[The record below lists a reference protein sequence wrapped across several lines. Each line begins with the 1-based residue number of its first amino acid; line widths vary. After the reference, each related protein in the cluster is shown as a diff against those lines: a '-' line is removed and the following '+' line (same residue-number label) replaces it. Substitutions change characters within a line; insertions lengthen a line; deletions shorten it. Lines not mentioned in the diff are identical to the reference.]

1 MTRRI
6 QTLLVASVL
15 TLVLVVVGL
24 WLPVPFVQ
32 LSPGPVTNTL
42 GQVGNK
48 PLIEIDGR
56 RTYPTT
62 GKLDLTTVEEIPKL
76 SLVAAMRGWLSSDTA
91 IVPRDLIQPPGS
103 SEQDVQRENTAAM
116 LDSQDQA
123 TAAALKELGITP
135 SGRDIVVSQI
145 TPSSPAAGHLK
156 PRDVIVSVDGVAVTT
171 QDELRTAVTRV
182 RPGQKLTIAYR
193 RNGVA
198 GQTALT
204 TTASPDDPGKAMIG
218 VVTVEKDHYPF
229 TVSIRLTD
237 VGGPSAGLMFA
248 LGIVDLLTPGA
259 LTNGKIIAG
268 TGTIDSDGSVGPIGG
283 IQQKL
288 LGARKSGAT
297 MFLVPSGNCAD
308 AREAAPSGL
317 RLLKVDTLAGAID
330 SLDTVRTNPAAT
342 NVPTC

>member
-15 TLVLVVVGL
+15 TLILVVVGL

-42 GQVGNK
+42 GQAGNK

-62 GKLDLTTVEEIPKL
+62 GKLELTTVEEIPKL
-76 SLVAAMRGWLSSDTA
+76 SLVAAIRGWLNSDTA
-91 IVPRDLIQPPGS
+91 VVPRDLIQPPGS
-103 SEQDVQRENTAAM
+103 SEQEVQRENTAAM

-123 TAAALKELGITP
+123 TAAALKQLGIAP
-135 SGRDIVVSQI
+135 LGRDVVVSDV
-145 TPSSPAAGHLK
+145 TPSSPAAGHLR
-156 PRDVIVSVDGVAVTT
+156 PRDVIVSVNGVAVKT
-171 QDELRTAVTRV
+171 QDQLRAAVTRV
-182 RPGQKLTIAYR
+182 RPGQSLTIGYR
-193 RNGVA
+193 RGA
-198 GQTALT
+198 TTGQTTIT
-204 TTASPDDPGKAMIG
+204 TAASPDDAGKAMIG
-218 VVTVEKDHYPF
+218 VATIEKDIYPF
-229 TVSIRLTD
+229 TVNIRLTD

-248 LGIVDLLTPGA
+248 LGIVDLLTPGP
-259 LTNGKIIAG
+259 LTGGRTIAG
-268 TGTIDSDGSVGPIGG
+268 TGTIDANGSVGPIGG

-288 LGARKSGAT
+288 LGARSSGAT

-308 AREAAPSGL
+308 ARAAAPAGL
-317 RLLKVDTLAGAID
+317 RLLKVDTLAGAIS
-330 SLDTVRTNPAAT
+330 SLNAVRVTPAAA